1 MHHCLPVIF
10 QRQLTKGS
18 LAQLANDGGKS
29 KFKSNSN
36 FSPEEL
42 RDCFTLKEG
51 CKSDTKNKL
60 GKQWSDYCGAS
71 SLQAQGC
78 ADQPL
83 LSVCKDLNH
92 DLSFVRVVGAEPDI
106 SPETYSSSDDFLDEK
121 KSCSDSS
128 SDSLDEEEE
137 FDG

>member
-1 MHHCLPVIF
+1 M
-10 QRQLTKGS
+10 TKGS

-83 LSVCKDLNH
+83 LSICKELNH
-92 DLSFVRVVGAEPDI
+92 DLSFVRVVDDEPEDI
-106 SPETYSSSDDFLDEK
+106 PPENNSSSDDFLDDK
-121 KSCSDSS
+121 KSCLDSS
-128 SDSLDEEEE
+128 SDSSDEEEE